1 MTFSPTILAVIP
13 VHNGARWIGNA
24 VQSLIDQ
31 TVPPTRILVIDD
43 GSTEDIPAALAPFGS
58 AVEYYRQ
65 EQAGPVAAR
74 NRAIAECH
82 EEVIVLLDADDRYE
96 PRRIEAAL
104 SRLER
109 DPMASGTVCLA
120 QNRRGDGTPVG
131 DPTPA
136 YTFGAL
142 VVLRTAFDR
151 TGLPDPS
158 LPHGAALDWFLR
170 ARENGVAI
178 VMDEEPLLSR
188 LLRGDSFSHGNSAA
202 SLQEHLKIVRASL
215 VKRNAKRELPCDS
228 EGTPKHR

>member
-74 NRAIAECH
+74 NRAITGCQ

-104 SRLER
+104 SSLQR
-109 DPMASGTVCLA
+109 DPTISGTVCLA
-120 QNRRGDGTPVG
+120 QNRRDDGTPVG
-131 DPTPA
+131 DPKPA
-136 YTFGAL
+136 YTLGAL
-142 VVLRTAFDR
+142 VVLRAAFER
-151 TGLPDPS
+151 VGLPDPS
-158 LPHGAALDWFLR
+158 LQHGAALDWFLR
-170 ARENGVAI
+170 ARESGVEI
-178 VMDEEPLLSR
+178 VLDEEPLLSR
-188 LLRGDSFSHGNSAA
+188 VLRDDSFSRSNSAA
-202 SLQEHLKIVRASL
+202 SLQEHLKVVRASL
-215 VKRNAKRELPCDS
+215 VQRKRRDF
-228 EGTPKHR
+228 EGTRKHR